1 MNDQPVPLLHST
13 TVPGT
18 SGSGAGEYKVW
29 MFVDKERVELP
40 NTYTHLDL
48 SAAHEKLAELVLS
61 RLTKR

>member
-1 MNDQPVPLLHST
+1 
-13 TVPGT
+13 
-18 SGSGAGEYKVW
+18 